1 MDNLPKL
8 YRELADWFHLLTA
21 PSSYVDEADFIRRT
35 LDQSC
40 IHKPK
45 TLLELGSGGGNN
57 ASHLKQHFTM
67 TLVDPSPG
75 MLALSQGLNPECE
88 HVQGDMRDV
97 RLGRPFDAVFIHDA
111 IMYITTLDDLQRVM
125 ETAYAHCRAGGV
137 VHVLPDCIRETFEAK
152 TEHGGHDGEGRG
164 LRYVSWTHDPDET
177 DSTYIVDMGYLLR
190 ETSAGVRAVHDR
202 HVFGLFSKG
211 EWLEVMNEAG
221 LTASVVTD
229 DPHGRETFVSVKP
242 KD

>member
-35 LDQSC
+35 LDKFC

-75 MLALSQGLNPECE
+75 MLAISQGLNPEYE

-111 IMYITTLDDLQRVM
+111 IMYITTLDDLRRVM
-125 ETAYAHCRAGGV
+125 ATAYAHCRAGGV

-164 LRYVSWTHDPDET
+164 VRYVSWTHDPDET

-190 ETSAGVRAVHDR
+190 ETSSGVRAVHDR
-202 HVFGLFSKG
+202 HVFGFFAKG
-211 EWLEVMNEAG
+211 KWLEVINEAG
-221 LTASVVTD
+221 FAASVVTD
-229 DPHGRETFVSVKP
+229 DPHGRETFVGVKP
-242 KD
+242 QE

>member
-8 YRELADWFHLLTA
+8 YGELADWFHLLTA

-35 LDQSC
+35 LDKFC
-40 IHKPK
+40 THKPE

-57 ASHLKQHFTM
+57 ASHLKQRFRM

-88 HVQGDMRDV
+88 HLQGDMRDV

-111 IMYITTLDDLQRVM
+111 IMYITTLDDLGRVM

-190 ETSAGVRAVHDR
+190 ETSAGVRTVHDR
-202 HVFGLFSKG
+202 HVFGLFAKG
-211 EWLEVMNEAG
+211 EWLEVINEAG
-221 LTASVVTD
+221 FTASVVTD
-229 DPHGRETFVSVKP
+229 DPHGRETFVGVKP
-242 KD
+242 QE